1 MGHGPGILRGVG
13 ARMSGVD
20 SDVSTSQPAG
30 YGGFGDP
37 GCRRISAARWTRA
50 WPSAAA
56 SWSAPRRGPTRPCS
70 RPGWYPDEADTPE
83 KRLAHYA
90 TQFPLVEV
98 DATYYSPPAESTA
111 TLWAERTPPGFTFNI
126 KAFSLLT
133 GHPTKVSAIYKDLR
147 PETEKRNVYPS
158 DLPAATIDAVWER
171 FLSALGP
178 LTGAGKLGA
187 ILFQF
192 PPWFTIRRSNKQY
205 VLEVAKRCSPLRVA
219 IEFRHESWFDG
230 GQHARRRWSSCAAT
244 TCRTW
249 RWTCRRDT
257 SRPSRPSSP
266 PPPTCAVV
274 RFHGHSDKWT
284 SKDIYEKFGY
294 RYSTRELKDWAP
306 KLLELAGQTSQ
317 INVLMNNCYSDYAQ
331 RNAAELQD
339 MLGA

>member
-1 MGHGPGILRGVG
+1 MAKRGSILVG
-13 ARMSGVD
+13 
-20 SDVSTSQPAG
+20 T
-30 YGGFGDP
+30 
-37 GCRRISAARWTRA
+37 
-50 WPSAAA
+50 A
-56 SWSAPRRGPTRPCS
+56 SWTDKTLLAS
-70 RPGWYPDEADTPE
+70 GWYPDEANTPE

-98 DATYYSPPAESTA
+98 DSTYYSPPAESTA
-111 TLWAERTPPGFTFNI
+111 TLWAQRTPPGFTFNI

-158 DLPAATIDAVWER
+158 DLQPAAIDAVWER

-178 LTGAGKLGA
+178 LTEAGKLGA

-205 VLEVAKRCSPLRVA
+205 VQEVAKRCSPLRVA
-219 IEFRHESWFDG
+219 VEFRHESWFDG
-230 GQHARRRWSSCAAT
+230 EDNTEETLEFLRRNNLPYVAVDMPQGHKSSIPPVLAAT
-244 TCRTW
+244 A
-249 RWTCRRDT
+249 DL
-257 SRPSRPSSP
+257 
-266 PPPTCAVV
+266 AVV
-274 RFHGHSDKWT
+274 RFHGHSEKWT

-294 RYSTRELKDWAP
+294 RYSTKELEGWAP
-306 KLLELAGQTSQ
+306 KLLDLASQ
-317 INVLMNNCYSDYAQ
+317 ASQVNVLMNNCYSDYAQ